1 MLEDKVFFTPGD
13 IVTIRQD
20 LENKPEMIVIKKE
33 TLLIKIKNSTD
44 KEDYFRGIRCRW
56 FTTDKLLQEAVFSTK
71 DLKLINKNKL

>member
-44 KEDYFRGIRCRW
+44 KEDYFRGIRCR
-56 FTTDKLLQEAVFSTK
+56 
-71 DLKLINKNKL
+71 